1 MAWSNTTGTA
11 TNVTATTMADIP
23 SDGATVAVALNP
35 GETANVQI
43 EADFPATPT
52 DNLTWQILSSADG
65 GTTWDVLPVAAG
77 VLENTSDPNRVTV
90 QVFGYRS
97 IKVQAARTG
106 ATDTIAVTA
115 RVAKDGV
122 SL

>member
-35 GETANVQI
+35 GETVNVQI
-43 EADFPATPT
+43 EADFPTTPT
-52 DNLTWQILSSADG
+52 DDLQWQILASPDG
-65 GTTWDVLPVAAG
+65 GTTWDVLPVASG
-77 VLENTSDPNRVTV
+77 LLENTSDPNRVTV
-90 QVFGYRS
+90 QVFGFRT
-97 IKVQAARTG
+97 IKVQAARVG
-106 ATDTIAVTA
+106 STDTIAVTV